1 VCTSS
6 QVLDVFGHNHPR
18 VHAVL
23 VDRVLGTWERWVGE
37 GSDWK
42 GDELWGVSERIED
55 GRATR
60 GAEIEVELTARVA
73 GAYVLAGLA
82 LDSDSCCWKASLG
95 AEDAPGAPL
104 ACQAVTHRDAYW
116 VADDSS
122 RELAT
127 GTRGS
132 THTLRSDA

>member
-1 VCTSS
+1 M
-6 QVLDVFGHNHPR
+6 P
-18 VHAVL
+18 

-37 GSDWK
+37 GSDWN
-42 GDELWGVSERIED
+42 GNELWNVSDRIED

-60 GAEIEVELTARVA
+60 SAEVEVELTARVT

-82 LDSDSCCWKASLG
+82 FDSDSCCWKAGLG

-104 ACQAVTHRDAYW
+104 ACEAVTHRDAYR

-122 RELAT
+122 GELAT
-127 GTRGS
+127 GARRS
-132 THTLRSDA
+132 THALRSDA